1 MPKKIDP
8 LTPVELNR
16 KIEKLKQTGARGLI
30 AVGGV
35 PGLHLQV
42 SAAGATTWILRFT
55 AGVKPGTDTP
65 WRRDLGLG
73 SYDKLPLKDARE
85 KARRA
90 HDLIAQGIDPITE
103 KREQRSA
110 MIAARL
116 AEITFEQA
124 ARQYIEA
131 RSAEWSNGKHTQQW
145 TNTLETYAFPVIG
158 QLRVSDID
166 HTHVL
171 RVLDPL
177 WYGDKDAELEKDRKP
192 KIETGTRVRQRI
204 ESILDWATVRGY
216 RSGENPA
223 RWKGYLDKVLP
234 ARSKVQKVKHHAA
247 LSIAELPDFIP
258 RLRQRNGTGAR
269 ALEFAILTAGR
280 SGEVRGATWNE
291 IDLEARVWTVPAER
305 MKTKK
310 EHRVPLSDAAMR
322 LLNSLPRM
330 EGTDLVFP
338 SPRANKPLSDN
349 TLTKVLEDMEVPVTA
364 HGYRST
370 FRDWCAEHT
379 EFPREVAEMALAH
392 TIGNAVEAAYR
403 RGDLFEKRRA
413 LMGAWAEYCD
423 GKSAV

>member
-158 QLRVSDID
+158 QLRVSDIN

-247 LSIAELPDFIP
+247 LSIAELPDFIT
-258 RLRQRNGTGAR
+258 RLRQRNGIGAR
-269 ALEFAILTAGR
+269 ALEFAILTAAR
-280 SGEVRGATWNE
+280 SGEVRGAPWDE

-305 MKTKK
+305 TKTKK
-310 EHRVPLSDAAMR
+310 EHRVPLSDAAVR

-338 SPRANKPLSDN
+338 SPRGNKPLSSD

-379 EFPREVAEMALAH
+379 EFPSEVAEMALAH
-392 TIGNAVEAAYR
+392 TVPNAVEAAYR

-413 LMGAWAEYCD
+413 LMRVWAEYCD
-423 GKSAV
+423 GKSAG

>member
-247 LSIAELPDFIP
+247 LSIAELPDFIT
-258 RLRQRNGTGAR
+258 RLRQRNGIGAR
-269 ALEFAILTAGR
+269 ALEFAILTAAR
-280 SGEVRGATWNE
+280 SGEVRGAPWDE

-305 MKTKK
+305 TKTKK
-310 EHRVPLSDAAMR
+310 EHRVPLSDAAVR

-338 SPRANKPLSDN
+338 SPRGNKPLSSD

-379 EFPREVAEMALAH
+379 QFPSEVAEMALAH
-392 TIGNAVEAAYR
+392 TVPNAVEAAYR

-413 LMGAWAEYCD
+413 LMRVWAEYCD
-423 GKSAV
+423 GKSAG